1 MLIQDMTR
9 EMSVDLL
16 KRTHIG
22 RLGCAQGLQPYVVP
36 FSFPYHREIIYSFAT
51 IGKKIEWMRANPL
64 ICVEA
69 DEKDRDV
76 VGAWLRQDAAAGRR
90 AAARADIFSDFDQ
103 RDFRPSRPFCRLA
116 HSQDQRVKDV
126 RRLEHARMACARSNR
141 LRAWRLHRIRELGVS
156 LRASVIGIVRTGLG
170 NGRARLAPAPG
181 RSIRSR
187 AKRYSQPLR
196 TAIPSS
202 PRRSRSVQNSS
213 ILSCGDRVSARRCY
227 GGLAVDCRALDR
239 L

>member
-90 AAARADIFSDFDQ
+90 AADIFSDFDQ
-103 RDFRPSRPFCRLA
+103 RDFIKAFLSLSAFSGSTGQRCAQAGACADGVRTIKQAKGVALA
-116 HSQDQRVKDV
+116 QDSGIRSVIACIRHRHSQNGPWKRQS
-126 RRLEHARMACARSNR
+126 EA
-141 LRAWRLHRIRELGVS
+141 
-156 LRASVIGIVRTGLG
+156 RASAGPV
-170 NGRARLAPAPG
+170 
-181 RSIRSR
+181 
-187 AKRYSQPLR
+187 YSQPR
-196 TAIPSS
+196 EEIFSTAPHRDPVLPSTKPFS
-202 PRRSRSVQNSS
+202 PKQ
-213 ILSCGDRVSARRCY
+213 
-227 GGLAVDCRALDR
+227 
-239 L
+239 